1 MGINFAKGLEYCHC
15 KGDKEEEKK
24 EDEKQKFKEPISNT
38 QVRIKKI
45 EEREKQLENQKK
57 EFQIQVE
64 ISNKKLEKEK
74 SDFENYKNE
83 EINQL
88 QKQKE
93 DFEKYKKEQLKKN
106 DNSPILI
113 GLNNIGATCYMNSTL
128 QALSNT
134 NDLTEYFLNQYK
146 YDKNDLTKIMA
157 NEFYKL
163 LLSLWDKDKKEGSFS
178 PNDFKETLSEQN
190 DLFKGI
196 NANDSKDLINYLLEE
211 FHKELNNPD
220 TTPKNQ
226 NIIENQLNE
235 MYTFNLFS
243 QDFQRNYKSII
254 SDLFYGVLE
263 TKNQCKGCNYIK
275 FNFQVYSFLEFP
287 LEQVNNFC
295 FQNGRRM
302 ALVNNDGTNPDV
314 NLYECFDYY
323 QKIEVMSGDNQ
334 MYCNICKIKML
345 YIVQFYI
352 LRQNI

>member
-1 MGINFAKGLEYCHC
+1 
-15 KGDKEEEKK
+15 
-24 EDEKQKFKEPISNT
+24 
-38 QVRIKKI
+38 
-45 EEREKQLENQKK
+45 
-57 EFQIQVE
+57 
-64 ISNKKLEKEK
+64 
-74 SDFENYKNE
+74 
-83 EINQL
+83 
-88 QKQKE
+88 
-93 DFEKYKKEQLKKN
+93 
-106 DNSPILI
+106 
-113 GLNNIGATCYMNSTL
+113 MNSTL

-220 TTPKNQ
+220 TSPKNQ

-302 ALVNNDGTNPDV
+302 ALVNNDGTNPDI

-334 MYCNICKIKML
+334 MYCNICKTSKDAL
-345 YIVQFYI
+345 YSTILYSAPKYLIINLNRGRNAYYQCKVNFPETLKIFNYVSYKEGNTEFSLYAVICHLGPSSMSGHFIAYCRNRMDNKWYKYNDAFVTLCNEPQPYYNGMPYI
-352 LRQNI
+352 LFYKAK